1 MLILLSV
8 LACTQEDTTPSTP
21 AATAPVTEPAPAAEE
36 KPDLDPVQSEL
47 SENAPELE
55 APKLGEGSS
64 RSTTG
69 GPSLGGPPSFGGG
82 GSMGGAPSLGGPPR
96 LGGAPQLGGAP
107 TLGGGPPKL
116 GGSSGGK

>member
-8 LACTQEDTTPSTP
+8 LACTQEDTTASTP
-21 AATAPVTEPAPAAEE
+21 VATVPVTEPAPVVEE

-55 APKLGEGSS
+55 APKLGEGST
-64 RSTTG
+64 RSSG
-69 GPSLGGPPSFGGG
+69 GPSLGGPPSLGGS

-96 LGGAPQLGGAP
+96 LGGPPQLGGAP
-107 TLGGGPPKL
+107 TLGGGPPQL
-116 GGSSGGK
+116 GGSSSGK